1 MKGWALSELEFD
13 GGWMKG
19 TRVSGVSSGRDV
31 KGNPKYL
38 ERQSGGDGHHGQ
50 TQGWV

>member
-1 MKGWALSELEFD
+1 MKGWALSELGFN

-19 TRVSGVSSGRDV
+19 SGVSSGRDV
-31 KGNPKYL
+31 KGNLKYL
-38 ERQSGGDGHHGQ
+38 ERQSGGDGQHGQ